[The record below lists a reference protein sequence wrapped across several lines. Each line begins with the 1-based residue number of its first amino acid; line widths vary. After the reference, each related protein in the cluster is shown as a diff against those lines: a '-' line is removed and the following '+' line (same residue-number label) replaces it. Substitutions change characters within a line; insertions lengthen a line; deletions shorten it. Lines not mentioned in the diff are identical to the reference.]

1 MNDWFNELMN
11 EWINRLK
18 DKAIHYSIKDEK

>member
-11 EWINRLK
+11 EWINRLI